1 MTMTVRE
8 AREWLKYDAR
18 TTFFVNAMQFIN
30 WERIEGDIVEFG
42 VSVGKSLG
50 LLGVLL
56 EENLAL
62 WQYSESACRSRRLI
76 GLDTFSGLPDDDQIH
91 PRWGRGSF
99 ATNYLQGHP
108 SLSYGEPITPD
119 SICRLFRHCALPEPE
134 LLVGLFSQTLPDLI
148 PGKTQ
153 KAALVHID
161 SDLYPSAREALFG
174 VEPILQDGS
183 LICFDDWFMYR
194 GNPNKGEQ
202 RAFRE
207 FLAEHPHWQAV
218 PYQTYSVFCN
228 SFIMHRRDAGEA
240 PVGEPND
247 VAGS

>member
-1 MTMTVRE
+1 MTMNTRD

-18 TTFFVNAMQFIN
+18 TAFFVNAIQFIN
-30 WERIEGDIVEFG
+30 WERIEGDILEFG

-56 EENLAL
+56 DENLAL
-62 WQYSESACRSRRLI
+62 WQYSESACRDRRLF

-108 SLSYGEPITPD
+108 TLGYGEPITPE
-119 SICRLFRHCALPEPE
+119 SIRALFRLCELREPE
-134 LLVGLFSQTLPDLI
+134 LLVGLFSETLPELI
-148 PGKTQ
+148 PQKTS

-174 VEPILQDGS
+174 VEPILQDGA

-194 GNPNKGEQ
+194 GSPDKGEQ

-207 FLAEHPHWQAV
+207 FLEAHPHWQAV
-218 PYQTYSVFCN
+218 PYQTYSVFCS
-228 SFIMHRRDAGEA
+228 SFIMHRR
-240 PVGEPND
+240 
-247 VAGS
+247 